1 MSERGLFG
9 KTGEIVKSLL
19 DRGQIND
26 AKRIVKEGVSS
37 EDIEKWRKE
46 ELQRISFS
54 FFPPSFSFI
63 NPGEIIMIQ
72 PGNVEEYQKATQRI
86 NNLPE
91 GEIAKAIYTRAIE
104 TLCARD

>member
-9 KTGEIVKSLL
+9 KSGEIVKSLL
-19 DRGQIND
+19 DRGRVND

-37 EDIEKWRKE
+37 KDIANWREE

-54 FFPPSFSFI
+54 FFPPSFPI
-63 NPGEIIMIQ
+63 NSEEIIMIQ
-72 PGNVEEYQKATQRI
+72 PGNIEEYQKEAQRI

-91 GEIAKAIYTRAIE
+91 GEIAKSVYTRAIE
-104 TLCARD
+104 TLCTRD